1 MRCDKV
7 RKLLSE
13 YSIGGLGRREREII
27 EAHKR
32 ECINCSEILSSYEK
46 LDALIGEAI
55 RPIDPP
61 DGIWDGIA
69 MRIREERRS
78 RWLEMIQMP
87 RRLSWVVAGAVVVL
101 LLSIGFLF
109 GINTTKKGYDPKEM
123 AGYMESHIRA
133 SLGSVFPD
141 RLVLGASI
149 MLRKEAR
156 TDGNGELK

>member
-32 ECINCSEILSSYEK
+32 ECTSCTEALSSYER
-46 LDALIGEAI
+46 LDALIGKAI

-61 DGIWDGIA
+61 DGIWDGVA
-69 MRIREERRS
+69 TRIREERRS
-78 RWLEMIQMP
+78 GWLEIIRMP
-87 RRLSWVVAGAVVVL
+87 RRLSWAVAGAVVAL

-109 GINTTKKGYDPKEM
+109 GINTTRKGYDPKEI
-123 AGYMESHIRA
+123 AGYMESHIGA

-156 TDGNGELK
+156 TDGNSELE